1 MRRDL
6 GATPPVEPEIVK
18 RQQEGRAR
26 LRARFKNYFSIVARA
41 MRSPGSGAQFVRRLA
56 TSRPWG
62 QIMKTLTSAQLFAAP
77 KKAHKTKAWL
87 ERAKLVVVAAR
98 ERAAETAQYAAQP
111 SRPMPP
117 PTVLQRR
124 RLVTLARC
132 TGLRTLNRE

>member
-1 MRRDL
+1 
-6 GATPPVEPEIVK
+6 VK
-18 RQQEGRAR
+18 CQQEGRAR
-26 LRARFKNYFSIVARA
+26 LGARFKNYFSIVARA
-41 MRSPGSGAQFVRRLA
+41 MSGRDQGHNLFVGWPPA
-56 TSRPWG
+56 DHG
-62 QIMKTLTSAQLFAAP
+62 GKIMKTLTSAQLFAAP

-87 ERAKLVVVAAR
+87 ERATLVVVAAR
-98 ERAAETAQYAAQP
+98 ERTAETAQYAAQP

>member
-1 MRRDL
+1 MLALISTLRGKRGEHQQPARKLVLDSDHQHL
-6 GATPPVEPEIVK
+6 VSPESAN
-18 RQQEGRAR
+18 GCP
-26 LRARFKNYFSIVARA
+26 RFKKLLVARA
-41 MRSPGSGAQFVRRLA
+41 MRWPGLGAQFVRRLA

-62 QIMKTLTSAQLFAAP
+62 QIMKTLTSAQLF
-77 KKAHKTKAWL
+77 
-87 ERAKLVVVAAR
+87 AAR

>member
-1 MRRDL
+1 MLDSDHQHL
-6 GATPPVEPEIVK
+6 VSPESAN
-18 RQQEGRAR
+18 GCP
-26 LRARFKNYFSIVARA
+26 RFKKLLVAHA
-41 MRSPGSGAQFVRRLA
+41 MRWPGLGAQFVRRLA